1 MHSYLTSQSGS
12 FPIVIVLQLCKLKK
26 YFGVMGVSNAFH
38 GTKLIINSDDSAI
51 REYMTKLEGVDVEV
65 SQGVSQVSGLQIV
78 PMSDDMLQ
86 LHMMMIE
93 DIIESTDSCVAVV
106 VATICDIE
114 AEHWWYY
121 EACTKCA
128 GRVTIVAGRM
138 FCGRCNQS
146 RNAVQR
152 CVPMR
157 K

>member
-1 MHSYLTSQSGS
+1 M
-12 FPIVIVLQLCKLKK
+12 
-26 YFGVMGVSNAFH
+26 
-38 GTKLIINSDDSAI
+38 
-51 REYMTKLEGVDVEV
+51 EV